1 MKGRIALS
9 STVNKL
15 NKYEIFSEETKNTFT
30 ELFLKLLLSEKN
42 VENWRRKLNML
53 KGFNIREIFNKIDR
67 FQKNY
72 IIFDDV
78 RINITQLLYYLR
90 KNNAEFNQLSLSLL
104 FNRFDKDNDGR
115 IIYHEVRS
123 F

>member
-1 MKGRIALS
+1 MKTRIPTS
-9 STVNKL
+9 STVNKF
-15 NKYEIFSEETKNTFT
+15 NKYEIFSQETKNTFS

-42 VENWRRKLNML
+42 VENWRMKLNSL
-53 KGFNIREIFNKIDR
+53 KAFNIREIFNKIDR

-78 RINITQLLYYLR
+78 IIFMNQLLYYLR

-104 FNRFDKDNDGR
+104 FNRFDKDKDGR
-115 IIYHEVRS
+115 IIYHEVMT